1 MGGSARHRHRAPR
14 RPVRRPLVVLALAV
28 AIVAIAVAGT
38 LFAVSERLGDDV
50 VPDPFAVIGFAGFRS
65 VVDAIGGVDVGVT
78 APTSSAGVAF
88 QAGADHL
95 DGDAALVYVRQ
106 RHELVSGDLAR
117 AARRRNVL
125 GAVPGKLVDGAP

>member
-1 MGGSARHRHRAPR
+1 MAESARHRHRAPR
-14 RPVRRPLVVLALAV
+14 RPLRRPLVVLALAV

-50 VPDPFAVIGFAGFRS
+50 VPDPFAVIEFAGVRS
-65 VVDAIGGVDVGVT
+65 VVDAIGGVDVGVA

-125 GAVPGKLVDGAP
+125 GAVLGKLVDGAP